1 MRNLDDFNK
10 FIDSLPDLSIYK
22 GIGGECYVFGTS
34 SGMKEEVLLTTGEI
48 VRGDARVMRAGDTE
62 SFKKALKCCLNRN
75 VIFLGKGVV
84 HKL

>member
-22 GIGGECYVFGTS
+22 GIGGECYVFDTS
-34 SGMKEEVLLTTGEI
+34 HSIKEEVLLDTGEI
-48 VRGDARVMRAGDTE
+48 VRGDARVMRAGDTK
-62 SFKKALKCCLNRN
+62 SFKKVLKGCLNRN